1 MRWQHR
7 SVLSSRC
14 PPSLR
19 RSPQHAQHHIP
30 GIASP
35 ASHPRPAACG
45 CVGCAG
51 WDEFVL
57 CQAVLGCRS
66 AEWNLNDLET
76 KRLSALMGTQRCPST
91 ARGWEQSVEQPWLPR
106 AVPTSSFAS
115 PPPLSPALPNF
126 GGVEGGRGRVSPCSA
141 VAVATAVSLAAEH
154 TSLAASPSVSC

>member
-19 RSPQHAQHHIP
+19 RSPQHAQHRIP

-35 ASHPRPAACG
+35 ASHLHPAACG

-57 CQAVLGCRS
+57 CQAVPGCRS

-115 PPPLSPALPNF
+115 PPPLSLLCLILGEWRVA
-126 GGVEGGRGRVSPCSA
+126 EGGCLRA
-141 VAVATAVSLAAEH
+141 LQ
-154 TSLAASPSVSC
+154 LL